1 MTRDIARMARA
12 CKVVKRLVE
21 GLYEDYEIFD
31 MSPYEDNKNI
41 QMTEESLFNMFPARM
56 IEKDELYSSDWYDR
70 YYAEADGL
78 KFFCLKE
85 KEERE

>member
-1 MTRDIARMARA
+1 MTRDVARMART
-12 CKVVKRLVE
+12 CKVVKKLLE
-21 GLYEDYEIFD
+21 NLYEDYGIIR
-31 MSPYEDNKNI
+31 MLPYEDDKGI
-41 QMTEESLFNMFPARM
+41 LMTEEAFFNAFPARM
-56 IEKDELYSSDWYDR
+56 IEKDELHSDDWYDR

>member
-31 MSPYEDNKNI
+31 MSPYENNKNI
-41 QMTEESLFNMFPARM
+41 QMTEEALFNMFPARM
-56 IEKDELYSSDWYDR
+56 IEKDELCSSDWCDR

-78 KFFCLKE
+78 RFFCLKE

>member
-1 MTRDIARMARA
+1 MTRDVARMARA

-31 MSPYEDNKNI
+31 MSPYENNKNI

-56 IEKDELYSSDWYDR
+56 IEKDELYPSDENDKYF
-70 YYAEADGL
+70 AEADGL
-78 KFFCLKE
+78 RFFCLKE